1 MGTVRKSE
9 RKFIVFTSL
18 VGVLTLTCALLL
30 ALAPAPLANDGA
42 RSLLA
47 IESSLNDIWTTDKPV
62 RSGHWKYI
70 YIHHTKTTSGNAA
83 TLGQRTGGLGDHFLI
98 GNGSGTFRDGEVQCS
113 QRWINQ
119 LPALP
124 PDGVA
129 ALDPA
134 CISISVVGDFDMS
147 VPTADQM
154 RNLTR
159 LVTLLQDRLGIPAHQ
174 VLLAR
179 DAKTAAGSGQYFP
192 IAAFRQSLLP

>member
-1 MGTVRKSE
+1 VRKSE

-30 ALAPAPLANDGA
+30 ALAPAPLVDDGS
-42 RSLLA
+42 RPLFA
-47 IESSLNDIWTTDKPV
+47 IDSTSSLDDIWATDKPV
-62 RSGHWKYI
+62 RAEQWKYI
-70 YIHHTKTTSGNAA
+70 YIHHTKTTGGSAA

-113 QRWINQ
+113 RRWINQ

-124 PDGVA
+124 PTGA
-129 ALDPA
+129 AEIDPA
-134 CISISVVGDFDMS
+134 CISISVVGDFDAGL
-147 VPTADQM
+147 PTADQM

-159 LVTLLQDRLGIPAHQ
+159 LVTLLQDRLKIPADQ

-179 DAKTAAGSGQYFP
+179 DSKTAAGSGQFFP
-192 IAAFRQSLLP
+192 IAAFRLSLLP